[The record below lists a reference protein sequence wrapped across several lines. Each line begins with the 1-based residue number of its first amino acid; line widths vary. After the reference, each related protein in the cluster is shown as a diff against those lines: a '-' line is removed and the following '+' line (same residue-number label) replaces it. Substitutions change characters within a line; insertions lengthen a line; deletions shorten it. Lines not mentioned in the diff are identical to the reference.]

1 MSSLISANEIDVR
14 YNEQVVLTKAS
25 LSIAEEGRVGLV
37 GRNGT
42 GKSTFLRVL
51 TGEQSPDSGSV
62 VRKRG
67 LVMGYLPQAFA
78 LDETSTV
85 FNQIQGGAQVVLN
98 LIAEFE
104 SLPAESAKHEEIESQ
119 IVHLDGW
126 TLDARIHTAM
136 SQLRVPSGDRQI
148 STLSGG
154 EKRRVAICR
163 AIVARPDLLILD
175 EPTTHLDPDSIEW
188 LADYLRGYPGAFL
201 LVTHDRYFLDKVTST
216 IVELANGQFYSY
228 AGNYTD
234 YLLAKA
240 ERQATEEMVERKRQ
254 SFLQRELEWVR
265 RGPPARTTK
274 SKSRLDRFFEIQG
287 KAAPEAEVDMELV
300 IPPPPAIGNRIVD
313 LMNLGMEL
321 GDKLLFSGL
330 NFTFEKGM
338 RIGVAGQNGLGK
350 TTLLRL
356 AIGEIKPTEGTVKIG
371 SLTEFNYIDQARLRL
386 NEENTVIA
394 EISDGSEFVVWGN
407 GRISL
412 RAYLKRFL
420 FTDDRVNTQVKYLSG
435 GERSRLLLARVLK
448 RGGNFLILDE
458 PTNDLDLAT
467 LRVLEEALI
476 SFPGCVLV
484 VSHDRYFLDRV
495 CTGILA
501 FEGGSRVHYS
511 PGDYSYYIEKLRS
524 RKAAVVRPQS
534 APALQKRPAIAT
546 PSTQPKRSKL
556 SWKEARELEGM
567 EQKIHE
573 TESEITRIEALFLLP
588 DCHKQYGAQTG
599 DLLAR
604 IQSKKKQVTDL
615 YRRWEELE
623 QLSGTAS

>member
-42 GKSTFLRVL
+42 GKSTFLRIL
-51 TGEQSPDSGSV
+51 NGEQTPDSGTV

-67 LVMGYLPQAFA
+67 LIMGYLPQSFA
-78 LDETSTV
+78 LDEESTV
-85 FNQIQGGAQVVLN
+85 FEQIQNGAQVVRD
-98 LIAEFE
+98 LITEFE
-104 SLPAESAKHEEIESQ
+104 SLPAESSRHEEIESQ
-119 IVHLDGW
+119 IAHLDGW
-126 TLDARIHTAM
+126 NLESRINTAM
-136 SQLRVPSGDRQI
+136 SQLRVPAGDRRI
-148 STLSGG
+148 HTLSGG

-163 AIVARPDLLILD
+163 AIVARPDLLVLD
-175 EPTTHLDPDSIEW
+175 EPTNHLDPDSIEW
-188 LADYLRGYPGAFL
+188 LCDYLKEYSGAFL
-201 LVTHDRYFLDKVTST
+201 VVTHDRYFLDRVTST
-216 IVELANGQFYSY
+216 IVELANGQFYTY
-228 AGNYTD
+228 DGNYTD

-240 ERQATEEMVERKRQ
+240 ERQATDEMVEKKRQ
-254 SFLQRELEWVR
+254 SFIKRELEWVR

-274 SKSRLDRFFEIQG
+274 SKSRLDRFFEIEGQ
-287 KAAPEAEVDMELV
+287 KAPEAELDMELV
-300 IPPPPAIGNRIVD
+300 IPPPPPIGNRIVD
-313 LMNLGMEL
+313 LLNLGMTV
-321 GDKLLFSGL
+321 GDKQLFSGL

-338 RIGVAGQNGLGK
+338 RLGVAGQNGLGK

-356 AIGEIKPTEGTVKIG
+356 IIGELKPTEGSVKTG

-386 NEENTVIA
+386 NEDNTVIN

-420 FTDDRVNTQVKYLSG
+420 FTDDRVNTQVKFLSG

-495 CTGILA
+495 CTGILG
-501 FEGGSRVHYS
+501 FEGNSNIHYS

-524 RKAAVVRPQS
+524 RKAAAARPGQAS
-534 APALQKRPAIAT
+534 VPKKQTPAQAVAT
-546 PSTQPKRSKL
+546 PKRSKL

-567 EQKIHE
+567 EDQIYQ
-573 TESEITRIEALFLLP
+573 TEAEVARIEKLFVLP
-588 DCHKQYGAQTG
+588 DFHKQYGERTG
-599 DLLAR
+599 ELLAE
-604 IQSKKKQVTDL
+604 IEAGKKKIAEL
-615 YRRWEELE
+615 YARWEKLE
-623 QLSGTAS
+623 EMSGVSV

>member
-25 LSIAEEGRVGLV
+25 LSIAEEGRIGLV

-42 GKSTFLRVL
+42 GKSTFLRIL
-51 TGEQSPDSGSV
+51 NGEQIPDSGSV

-67 LVMGYLPQAFA
+67 LIMGYLPQSFA
-78 LDETSTV
+78 LDEESTV
-85 FNQIQGGAQVVLN
+85 FQQIQNGAQVVLD
-98 LIAEFE
+98 LISQFE
-104 SLPAESAKHEEIESQ
+104 SLPAESAKHEEIEAQ

-126 TLDARIHTAM
+126 NLESRINTAM
-136 SQLRVPSGDRQI
+136 SQLRVPAGDRRI

-163 AIVARPDLLILD
+163 AIVARPDLLVLD
-175 EPTTHLDPDSIEW
+175 EPTNHLDPDSIEW
-188 LADYLRGYPGAFL
+188 LCDYLKEYPGAFL
-201 LVTHDRYFLDKVTST
+201 VVTHDRYFLDRVTST
-216 IVELANGQFYSY
+216 IVELSNGQFYTY
-228 AGNYTD
+228 DGNYTD

-240 ERQATEEMVERKRQ
+240 ERQATEEMVEKKRQ
-254 SFLQRELEWVR
+254 SFIKRELEWVR

-274 SKSRLDRFFEIQG
+274 SKSRLDRFFEIEGQQ
-287 KAAPEAEVDMELV
+287 APEAELDMELV
-300 IPPPPAIGNRIVD
+300 IPPPPPIGNRIVD
-313 LMNLGMEL
+313 LLNLGMTV
-321 GDKLLFSGL
+321 GDRQLFSGL

-338 RIGVAGQNGLGK
+338 RLGVAGQNGLGK

-356 AIGEIKPTEGTVKIG
+356 IIGELTPTEGSVKTG

-386 NEENTVIA
+386 NEDNTVIN

-420 FTDDRVNTQVKYLSG
+420 FTDDRVNTQVKFLSG

-495 CTGILA
+495 CTGILG
-501 FEGGSRVHYS
+501 FEGNSTIHYS
-511 PGDYSYYIEKLRS
+511 PGDYSYYIEKLRA
-524 RKAAVVRPQS
+524 RKAAAARPNYAS
-534 APALQKRPAIAT
+534 APKKQVPAPVAT
-546 PSTQPKRSKL
+546 APKRSKL
-556 SWKEARELEGM
+556 TWKEARELEGM
-567 EQKIHE
+567 EDQIYQ
-573 TESEITRIEALFLLP
+573 TEAEVARIEALFVLP
-588 DCHKQYGAQTG
+588 DFHKQYGEKTG
-599 DLLAR
+599 ELLAE
-604 IQSKKKQVTDL
+604 IEAGKKKIAML
-615 YRRWEELE
+615 YARWEKLE
-623 QLSGTAS
+623 ELSGVSI